1 MLEKSESYW
10 WIFKINMQIGHFN
23 VQHGKTKW
31 RGEYLISPG
40 WVWRTGQ
47 RARLL
52 PLHRLTARLHQRGQ
66 VSLSLW
72 RRLWSWSWCWCYKF
86 GRVDVVFRVVKVL
99 WESVGVVL
107 GSLIWG
113 VFYLIEH
120 LLSNGCTSRWRDPV
134 RGLKIVHGRDLH
146 TTNKKSFTLSLLH
159 PGSLSLFRLPG
170 GEEES

>member
-52 PLHRLTARLHQRGQ
+52 PLHHLTARLHQRGQ

-99 WESVGVVL
+99 WESVGVVF
-107 GSLIWG
+107 GSLRCLLPHRASAEQWL
-113 VFYLIEH
+113 YIEVAR
-120 LLSNGCTSRWRDPV
+120 SGE
-134 RGLKIVHGRDLH
+134 
-146 TTNKKSFTLSLLH
+146 
-159 PGSLSLFRLPG
+159 RLEDRPRKRPAHHR
-170 GEEES
+170 